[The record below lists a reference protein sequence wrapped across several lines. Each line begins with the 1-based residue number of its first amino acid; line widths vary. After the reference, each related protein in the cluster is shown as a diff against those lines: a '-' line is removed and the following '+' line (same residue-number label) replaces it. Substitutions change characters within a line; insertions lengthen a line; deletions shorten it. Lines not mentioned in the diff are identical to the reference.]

1 MTGRGVA
8 SGVRTRARG
17 VFIAG
22 SCAAAMA
29 CAPGCAGV
37 FRTADTPVDEKE
49 RDKQGPF
56 PVTVQFSPVPD
67 APGWQGGD
75 QKLDEALVSSTFDN
89 IIAHGCTALYLPQAA
104 HLGAPVPEA
113 LHPAIAGAARARGM
127 KVTWQT
133 HGLELFNR
141 MQPPQICVYS
151 PRYAEAVRKNVA
163 EKLAPLAG
171 RPDAERVFCYQD
183 EPFHQGAESFGTNDE
198 VRAEFRRRYGY
209 DLPLSHESVRDDPV
223 KWLDVINF
231 RSDYF
236 PDGWRQTY
244 QAVKATHANFKVIMT
259 HDSHGTFGGA
269 AGSDARLFVDD
280 VYHWGGDFADT
291 FVYDSYPYMMTD
303 FRYGE
308 CSRIAKPRMSQFHY
322 SFAQMRNVTRAY
334 GKELGFWFGTYN
346 ALWFKDFM
354 GEELR
359 RMTWLERETA
369 TTAVAQGADF
379 LIFGL
384 GIPQDAGHWREL
396 GKGLNLIQ
404 RCGPGLLRAP
414 KVKAK
419 AAFLF
424 PRTQCVQL
432 QEEYWNVGL
441 SFELFLRAFGEL
453 DVLHE
458 EQVTDDA
465 LGGYQMLCLFDV
477 QLLPEDVAGRI
488 AAFVRKGGVVVA
500 DCVPQLGRHKAPLQT
515 LLPLFGVDAA
525 ATGRVK
531 RSGLWLEHRALKP
544 GYARP
549 LAPEEVSTAAVRGS
563 GLGGSYDFT
572 VASPRPCRVTDGEVL
587 LKTQD
592 GQPALI
598 RRKSGRGSAWL
609 LGFCAQ
615 DSYFQAWKADDG
627 NTRGQLYGL
636 LSAIAEKSGVRPH
649 VHSSNPDVEA
659 SVRASAREAYLF
671 VIDHEAPVKTARIRL
686 AELPFKIRRV
696 TDIESGKD
704 VPFERQ
710 GRACVIDADVS
721 GGVTKIMRLTPAP

>member
-1 MTGRGVA
+1 MV
-8 SGVRTRARG
+8 
-17 VFIAG
+17 
-22 SCAAAMA
+22 CAL
-29 CAPGCAGV
+29 GCAGV
-37 FRTADTPVDEKE
+37 FQTADTPVDEKE
-49 RDKQGPF
+49 RDKQGLF

-75 QKLDEALVSSTFDN
+75 QKLDEALVLSTLDN
-89 IIAHGCTALYLPQAA
+89 IIAHGCTALYLPQSSQM
-104 HLGAPVPEA
+104 GAPVPEA

-127 KVTWQT
+127 KVTWQAG
-133 HGLELFNR
+133 GLELFGR
-141 MQPPQICVYS
+141 KQPPKNCVYS

-171 RPDAERVFCYQD
+171 QPDVERVFCYQD
-183 EPFHQGAESFGTNDE
+183 EPFHQGVESFGTNDE
-198 VRAEFRRRYGY
+198 VKVEFRKRYGY
-209 DLPLSHESVRDDPV
+209 DMPPSHDSVRNDPV

-244 QAVKATHANFKVIMT
+244 KAIKATNANFKVIMT
-259 HDSHGTFGGA
+259 HDSHSTFGA
-269 AGSDARLFVDD
+269 AVDSHARLFVDD
-280 VYHWGGDFADT
+280 VFHWGGDFADT

-308 CSRIAKPRMSQFHY
+308 CRRIVKPRMSQFHY
-322 SFAQMRNVTRAY
+322 SFAQMRNLTRAY

-346 ALWFKDFM
+346 ALWFKKSM

-359 RMTWLERETA
+359 RMNWLERETA
-369 TTAVAQGADF
+369 TTAVAQGSDF
-379 LIFGL
+379 LIFGF

-404 RCGPGLLRAP
+404 RCGSSLRQAP

-424 PRTQCVQL
+424 PRTQCIQL

-458 EQVTDDA
+458 EQVTDDT
-465 LGGYQMLCLFDV
+465 LGGYEMLCLFDV

-488 AAFVRKGGVVVA
+488 AAFIDKGGVVVA
-500 DCVPQLGRHKAPLQT
+500 DCVPQLGRHKVPLQT
-515 LLPLFGVDAA
+515 LMPLFGVDAA

-531 RSGLWLEHRALKP
+531 RSGRSS
-544 GYARP
+544 
-549 LAPEEVSTAAVRGS
+549 EEASTAAVRGNS
-563 GLGGSYDFT
+563 LGGSYDFT
-572 VASPRPCRVTDGEVL
+572 VASPRLCRVTDGEVL

-598 RRKSGRGSAWL
+598 RRKSGRGTAWL

-615 DSYFQAWKADDG
+615 DSYFQAWKTDDG
-627 NTRGQLYGL
+627 NTRRQLYGL
-636 LSAIAEKSGVRPH
+636 LNAIARKSGVRSH

-686 AELPFKIRRV
+686 ADLPFKIRRV
-696 TDIESGKD
+696 TDIASGKE
-704 VPFERQ
+704 VPFKRQ
-710 GRACVIDADVS
+710 GRTCMIDADLS
-721 GGVTKIMRLTPAP
+721 GGVTKIMRLTP